1 MKMRMAGNA
10 ELPCRG
16 FAGSRTAARLKRS
29 LPGPFVMFKS
39 IAAFF
44 DDLRDGDKPEKPGGD
59 ETRIATAALLF
70 HAIAID
76 GTITEDEMARL
87 KPILSNH
94 FQLSEPEFNRLLNLA
109 QQREKEAIDIY
120 RFTSAL
126 RGRLSLEEKR
136 EIIAMMWRVVYAD
149 GELGALE
156 DNLIWRT
163 AELLAVPARDRME
176 LKQLVRAE
184 NG

>member
-1 MKMRMAGNA
+1 MKEPPAGKI
-10 ELPCRG
+10 
-16 FAGSRTAARLKRS
+16 SARCPQSARRQPPPL
-29 LPGPFVMFKS
+29 GTVAMFKS
-39 IAAFF
+39 IAALFE
-44 DDLRDGDKPEKPGGD
+44 DLRHGDDAETPAAD
-59 ETRIATAALLF
+59 ETQIATAALLF

-76 GTITEDEMARL
+76 GTITEAEMAKL
-87 KPILSNH
+87 KPLLSSH
-94 FQLSEPEFNRLLNLA
+94 FKLSEPEFNRLLTLA
-109 QQREKEAIDIY
+109 QQRENEAVDIY

-126 RGRLSLEEKR
+126 RDRLSLEEKR

-149 GELGALE
+149 GELNALE

-176 LKQLVRAE
+176 LKQLVRDE